1 MKATA
6 CMSAA
11 ALALAMLV
19 VLPTAMTDARLEAQ
33 SAIPA
38 GFTSLFNGKDLT
50 GWKIPDGDGGH
61 WKVVDGV
68 IDYDAGSQAKDDKNL
83 WTEKSFKNFQLQIDW
98 RHQGDALH
106 QQEHEDRHAR
116 RTEQARRQRA
126 RDRSDRA
133 GFRFRIAA
141 AGLGPGAVQHLVLA
155 GGIRRDVRLPDGSE
169 DLRRPSRRP

>member
-50 GWKIPDGDGGH
+50 GWKIPVGDGGH

-68 IDYDAGSQAKDDKNL
+68 IDYDAGSQAKDDKSL

-98 RHQGDALH
+98 RIKETPFISKNMKIVMPDGRNKRDANGR
-106 QQEHEDRHAR
+106 EIE
-116 RTEQARRQRA
+116 
-126 RDRSDRA
+126 SDRA
-133 GFRFRIAA
+133 GLRFRIAA
-141 AGLGPGAVQHLVLA
+141 AGLVPGAVQHLVLA
-155 GGIRRDVRLPDGSE
+155 GRAQARCMATGRIRS
-169 DLRRPSRRP
+169 LRRRSRRR